1 MGGGMNGDFK
11 RAANRYLLAGVSVLS
26 ILTAEITP
34 AAANES
40 IENELAALRAEVQA
54 LRKEVN
60 EAKAHAAAAVGKA
73 SSAEIAGGKDVPDLK
88 VKWRGAPELS
98 SANGNFKFKVRGR
111 INIDANFVDQDTPIT
126 GVRDV
131 DATRIRRAR
140 LGVQGTVWK
149 DIDYILEADFA
160 GNRVS
165 LADAYMQYTGL
176 PVDLRIGHFRTFNA
190 LEEMYSANNITFME
204 RGAFMQ
210 AFGLG
215 VRRVGAGGIYDEN
228 KHYTLAA
235 GYFGANADEIS
246 NDESAAFGA
255 RATLAPINRERR
267 VLHLGASVRH
277 RSAGF
282 SDNSASALPATNT
295 LLFAYAA
302 QAADLSM
309 TGRFVNTGAIGQS
322 DKFWG
327 LEFANVWGPLSM
339 QGEYGQIDVDTPFFI
354 EGNPIFDGW
363 YVDASWFL
371 TGETRPYD
379 KGGFGRVKVKN
390 PVFKGGA
397 GAWQF
402 AGRYDVIDLSNNGG
416 FVCPACGT
424 QKTWLFGVNWYLNDY
439 TRLMLNYNES
449 DIDGGVNSGAHIKGL
464 GMRAQVDW

>member
-1 MGGGMNGDFK
+1 MKGGLA
-11 RAANRYLLAGVSVLS
+11 RAAKRYLLAGASVLS
-26 ILTAEITP
+26 ILTVEIAS

-54 LRKEVN
+54 LRKEIN
-60 EAKAHAAAAVGKA
+60 EAKAQAAAASKA
-73 SSAEIAGGKDVPDLK
+73 ASAEKVAGEGVPDLK
-88 VKWRGAPELS
+88 VKWKGAPELS
-98 SANGNFKFKVRGR
+98 SADGNFKFKVRGR
-111 INIDANFVDQDTPIT
+111 INADANFVDQDTPIT
-126 GVRDV
+126 AVRDV

-149 DIDYILEADFA
+149 NIDYILEADFA

-176 PVDLRIGHFRTFNA
+176 PVDLRIGHFKTFNA

-204 RGAFMQ
+204 RAAFMQ
-210 AFGLG
+210 AFELG

-228 KHYTLAA
+228 KHWTLAA
-235 GYFGANADEIS
+235 GYFGANAGEIS
-246 NDESAAFGA
+246 NDESEAFGA
-255 RATLAPINRERR
+255 RATLAPINREGR

-282 SDNSASALPATNT
+282 SDTSASALPATNT

-322 DKFWG
+322 DTFWG
-327 LEFANVWGPLSM
+327 LELASVWGPLSM

-354 EGNPIFDGW
+354 EGNPTFDGW
-363 YVDASWFL
+363 YVDTSWFL

-390 PVFKGGA
+390 PVFKGGT
-397 GAWQF
+397 GAWQV

-424 QKTWLFGVNWYLNDY
+424 QKTWLVGVNWYLNDY

-449 DIDGGVNSGAHIKGL
+449 DIDGGVNDGAHIKGL